1 MFSKSC
7 KYGIRGVL
15 LLAQNSDEKNKVGVR
30 ELAEFLNVPV
40 HFLAKILQDL
50 ARKRI
55 ISSTKGPNGGFY
67 LTEEEKKQNLMVI
80 VNAIDGMAK
89 FEECALG
96 LRECSNVNPC
106 PLHHGV
112 VGLRNNVKDE
122 LNNTTLLEFAEK
134 LNKGKVRL
142 SI

>member
-15 LLAQNSDEKNKVGVR
+15 LLAQNSDVNHKIGVR
-30 ELAEFLNVPV
+30 ELAAFLSVPV

-67 LTEEEKKQNLMVI
+67 LTDKEKQQNLMTI
-80 VNAIDGMAK
+80 VDAIDGMAQ

-112 VGLRNNVKDE
+112 KKMRDNIKKDLHDTTLSEFAVK
-122 LNNTTLLEFAEK
+122 LNN
-134 LNKGKVRL
+134 GKVRL
-142 SI
+142 AI

>member
-7 KYGIRGVL
+7 KYGMRGVL
-15 LLAQNSDEKNKVGVR
+15 LLAQNSDVNNKMGVR
-30 ELAEFLNVPV
+30 ELADFLSVPV
-40 HFLAKILQDL
+40 HFLAKILQEL

-67 LTEEEKKQNLMVI
+67 LTDKEKEQNLMTV
-80 VNAIDGMAK
+80 VNAIDGMAI

-112 VGLRNNVKDE
+112 KAMRDSIKQE
-122 LNNTTLLEFAEK
+122 LTNTSLHEFADK
-134 LNKGKVRL
+134 LEKGKVRL
-142 SI
+142 TI